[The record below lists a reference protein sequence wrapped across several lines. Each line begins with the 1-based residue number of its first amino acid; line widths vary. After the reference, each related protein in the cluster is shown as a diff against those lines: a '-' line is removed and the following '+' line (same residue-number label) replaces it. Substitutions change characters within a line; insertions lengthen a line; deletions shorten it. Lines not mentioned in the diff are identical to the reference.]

1 MGSLSESKWEVACY
15 NIDDWRTLAASLDR
29 AVSCEE
35 SLRLLV
41 VENFLPNLPKIV
53 EDMVSV
59 VVRSPFVLRSF
70 LLFDCSSFVRCHLR
84 SFSSASDRSPVPC
97 LRLLSPRDVCRRV
110 EMMETGARSLV
121 GLVGG
126 RSASG

>member
-1 MGSLSESKWEVACY
+1 VGSLSESKWEVACY

-84 SFSSASDRSPVPC
+84 SPVQATAHLC
-97 LRLLSPRDVCRRV
+97 LVCACSV
-110 EMMETGARSLV
+110 HVTCADELK
-121 GLVGG
+121 
-126 RSASG
+126 

>member
-1 MGSLSESKWEVACY
+1 VGSLSESKWEVACY

-59 VVRSPFVLRSF
+59 VVRSPFVLVVRLFFIRS
-70 LLFDCSSFVRCHLR
+70 LSSSFVLQCKRPLTCAL
-84 SFSSASDRSPVPC
+84 SALAQS
-97 LRLLSPRDVCRRV
+97 
-110 EMMETGARSLV
+110 T
-121 GLVGG
+121 
-126 RSASG
+126 